1 MNLVIIFVLACLVFF
16 SRYVFL
22 EPRLPLRLAPSVQRI
37 LSYSGPAVLT
47 AILAPIVFA
56 PHGELW
62 VEPNNPYLICGILA
76 TFIIYRTK
84 NVLLTTVLSMLVFLV
99 LNNLVFTH

>member
-1 MNLVIIFVLACLVFF
+1 MNLAIIFILAGLVFF

-22 EPRLPLRLAPSVQRI
+22 EPKLPLRLAPSVQRV

-62 VEPNNPYLICGILA
+62 IAPKNPYLLCAILA
-76 TFIIYRTK
+76 TLVIYKTR
-84 NVLLTTVLSMLVFLV
+84 NVLLTTVLSMIVFLI
-99 LNNLVFTH
+99 LNNLVFAH

>member
-1 MNLVIIFVLACLVFF
+1 MIMLSILAMAALVFF

-22 EPRLPLRLAPSVQRI
+22 EPKLPLRLAPQLQSM

-56 PHGELW
+56 PEGDLW
-62 VEPNNPYLICGILA
+62 LAPTNPYLLAAILA
-76 TFIIYRTK
+76 CLIIYKTG
-84 NVLLTTVLSMLVFLV
+84 NVLLTTVISMLVFLV
-99 LNNLVFTH
+99 LNNVVF

>member
-1 MNLVIIFVLACLVFF
+1 MTMLSILAMAALVFF

-22 EPRLPLRLAPSVQRI
+22 EPRLPLRLAPQIQSM

-56 PHGELW
+56 PEGELW
-62 VEPNNPYLICGILA
+62 LAANNPYLLCAILA
-76 TFIIYRTK
+76 CYLIYKTG
-84 NVLLTTVLSMLVFLV
+84 NVLLTTVLSMVVFLV
-99 LNNLVFTH
+99 LNNMVLQ